1 MPYCTNCGNEVTT
14 NMPFCHACG
23 SKLIIPTAE
32 RESIEPQDYTAD
44 EEIIKEEDKPQP
56 RVRKGKLYN
65 QWVNY
70 AGLPNDSTPSMRS
83 PGDMAT
89 MEGGKTTRPYLLYAF
104 LGVAIAVCIGLIF
117 LLTESW

>member
-56 RVRKGKLYN
+56 RARKGKLYE

-70 AGLPNDSTPSMRS
+70 SGLPNNSAPSVRS
-83 PGDMAT
+83 PGDMTA
-89 MEGGKTTRPYLLYAF
+89 MEGGKTPRPYIMYTL

-117 LLTESW
+117 LLTEVW